1 MAIHQT
7 KMWSENTVSYKL
19 INYQWTRHFFSV
31 FIQGILDITYMLN
44 GKNNHK
50 SISQCHGKSATT
62 YDINKSYIMCMYI
75 NTSIH
80 WLVLC
85 YGTLKIDALL
95 LIQCKGCVKMVKI
108 LYQDMQPSKTK
119 WGSFALEMS
128 CWMTTKEMKLLFS
141 CHLLRC
147 ASYQCLWRLSSTAS
161 KLQTFIILLYK
172 RLALSNS
179 NNICN

>member
-1 MAIHQT
+1 
-7 KMWSENTVSYKL
+7 
-19 INYQWTRHFFSV
+19 
-31 FIQGILDITYMLN
+31 
-44 GKNNHK
+44 
-50 SISQCHGKSATT
+50 
-62 YDINKSYIMCMYI
+62 MCMYI

-80 WLVLC
+80 WPVLC

-95 LIQCKGCVKMVKI
+95 LIQCKGCVQMVKI
-108 LYQDMQPSKTK
+108 LYQDMQPYKTK

-161 KLQTFIILLYK
+161 KLQTFFILLYK
-172 RLALSNS
+172 RLALSNLTIYVIRCVWWFRFILIYVKKIRIS
-179 NNICN
+179 ILFIIGIKAMCIGNHIKAKTSE

>member
-1 MAIHQT
+1 
-7 KMWSENTVSYKL
+7 
-19 INYQWTRHFFSV
+19 
-31 FIQGILDITYMLN
+31 MLN

-62 YDINKSYIMCMYI
+62 YDINKSYIVCMYI

-80 WLVLC
+80 WLALC

-128 CWMTTKEMKLLFS
+128 CWMTTKEMK
-141 CHLLRC
+141 
-147 ASYQCLWRLSSTAS
+147 
-161 KLQTFIILLYK
+161 
-172 RLALSNS
+172 
-179 NNICN
+179 

>member
-1 MAIHQT
+1 MANPQPLMISINQIYSVYVHKYQYT
-7 KMWSENTVSYKL
+7 LTSSLLWYTENRCIVT
-19 INYQWTRHFFSV
+19 NPM
-31 FIQGILDITYMLN
+31 QGCD
-44 GKNNHK
+44 
-50 SISQCHGKSATT
+50 Q
-62 YDINKSYIMCMYI
+62 
-75 NTSIH
+75 
-80 WLVLC
+80 
-85 YGTLKIDALL
+85 
-95 LIQCKGCVKMVKI
+95 MVKI
-108 LYQDMQPSKTK
+108 LYQDMQPYKTK